1 VQTVAFGSFFAV
13 LRNTILGL
21 PNQSSACS
29 NFAIGATYMQQEA
42 VPTRTWVIRELQEAV
57 GPVTQ
62 QNQGKLQVPSKMIMS
77 RLVAWRGVMTGYAQ

>member
-1 VQTVAFGSFFAV
+1 
-13 LRNTILGL
+13 
-21 PNQSSACS
+21 
-29 NFAIGATYMQQEA
+29 MQQAA
-42 VPTRTWVIRELQEAV
+42 VPTRTCVIRELQEAV